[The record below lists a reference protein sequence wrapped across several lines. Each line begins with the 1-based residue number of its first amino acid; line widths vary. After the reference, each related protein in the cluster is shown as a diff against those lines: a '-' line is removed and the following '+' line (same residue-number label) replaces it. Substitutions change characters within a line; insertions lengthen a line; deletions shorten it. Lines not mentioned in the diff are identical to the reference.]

1 MEDFKKELRE
11 ILREE
16 LEPVKTEIKQL
27 HIKVGGL
34 EEKVGSMETKMAS
47 METRMDGMETRMD
60 SLELKVEN
68 GFRQASFERKML
80 KQMNLELLEDVKI
93 IKEKVEYLTY
103 QQAKN
108 NREIYKLKRR
118 TIR

>member
-1 MEDFKKELRE
+1 MEDVKKAIRE

-16 LEPVKTEIKQL
+16 LEPLKKD
-27 HIKVGGL
+27 
-34 EEKVGSMETKMAS
+34 MESLK
-47 METRMDGMETRMD
+47 TRMD

>member
-1 MEDFKKELRE
+1 
-11 ILREE
+11 
-16 LEPVKTEIKQL
+16 
-27 HIKVGGL
+27 
-34 EEKVGSMETKMAS
+34 
-47 METRMDGMETRMD
+47 
-60 SLELKVEN
+60 
-68 GFRQASFERKML
+68 ML

-93 IKEKVEYLTY
+93 IKENVEYLTY